1 MYALAQAYLTGR
13 EIGESEAYYKLEPS
27 LHYKQSNIKTIFLST
42 GFFSNRSRFLRKCK
56 PDEEGNPSKTY
67 TVDDHEGKF
76 VLTETIH
83 TKYSER
89 PDCIEKISLTQFT
102 MRYTDVSPQTKT
114 KIKESGRIPTAPIP
128 ELGYEGILT
137 IVTGYE
143 EDNPNL
149 QDFIVLK
156 NERIMNLRR
165 FDAVIRRHKFDFEK
179 DPHQYYYSELLLF
192 YPWRDESELFP
203 DDFQKCQD
211 LFKSQEQNI
220 STVKTRLFPHLHN
233 VEAARAMVEAFEENS
248 RIADKMD
255 AEGEQANDPE
265 QIAEMAEEYEGLDPE
280 NLVENDQFENGSKA
294 APSFFRTT
302 PILDTD
308 DLQEK
313 NTYIGMGTTLCIK
326 TNFRIH

>member
-128 ELGYEGILT
+128 ELGYQGILT
-137 IVTGYE
+137 ILTSDE
-143 EDNPNL
+143 EDNPDL

-165 FDAVIRRHKFDFEK
+165 FDAVIRRHKF
-179 DPHQYYYSELLLF
+179 
-192 YPWRDESELFP
+192 
-203 DDFQKCQD
+203 
-211 LFKSQEQNI
+211 NI
-220 STVKTRLFPHLHN
+220 
-233 VEAARAMVEAFEENS
+233 
-248 RIADKMD
+248 
-255 AEGEQANDPE
+255 
-265 QIAEMAEEYEGLDPE
+265 
-280 NLVENDQFENGSKA
+280 
-294 APSFFRTT
+294 
-302 PILDTD
+302 
-308 DLQEK
+308 
-313 NTYIGMGTTLCIK
+313 
-326 TNFRIH
+326 